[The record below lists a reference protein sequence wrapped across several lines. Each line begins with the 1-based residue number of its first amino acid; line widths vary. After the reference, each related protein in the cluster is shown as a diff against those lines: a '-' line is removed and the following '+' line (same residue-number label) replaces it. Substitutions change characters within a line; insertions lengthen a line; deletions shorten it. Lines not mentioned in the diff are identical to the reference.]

1 MVMPSQPSASA
12 RRARCAKALGIPA
25 PLVHSSIAAIVRSAA
40 R

>member
-1 MVMPSQPSASA
+1 MVIPSQPSASA
-12 RRARCAKALGIPA
+12 RGRAAKALGIPA